1 MDVGAAVGWLRG
13 GYVGEGYGCVYGFG
27 AAGFGMLAGRIVFG
41 IGKPLLKGKG
51 ESSNPARLRERV
63 AGLPFEWLLYL
74 FGIVLVV
81 ACWWMV
87 QNQSVVGWGLGV
99 TGVALPVY
107 VGWTAITKLDPHAR
121 DRIFAAV
128 FLMIGSVLFSAQFE
142 LAVSSLHLYTYL
154 YPRWEER

>member
-1 MDVGAAVGWLRG
+1 
-13 GYVGEGYGCVYGFG
+13 
-27 AAGFGMLAGRIVFG
+27 MLAGLIVFV

-81 ACWWMV
+81 VCWWMV
-87 QNQSVVGWGLGV
+87 QNQDVVGWGLGV
-99 TGVALPVY
+99 TGVALLGY
-107 VGWTAITKLDPHAR
+107 VGWIAITKLDAHAR

-128 FLMIGSVLFSAQFE
+128 ILIIGSVLFWALFRSEEHTSE
-142 LAVSSLHLYTYL
+142 LQSLMSISYAVFCLKKKKIKQ
-154 YPRWEER
+154 

>member
-1 MDVGAAVGWLRG
+1 
-13 GYVGEGYGCVYGFG
+13 
-27 AAGFGMLAGRIVFG
+27 MLAGLIVFV

-87 QNQSVVGWGLGV
+87 QNQGVVGWGLGV
-99 TGVALPVY
+99 TGVALLHNFHWVMY
-107 VGWTAITKLDPHAR
+107 VFGALLVVTAVRFLRSQEHAP
-121 DRIFAAV
+121 DA
-128 FLMIGSVLFSAQFE
+128 G
-142 LAVSSLHLYTYL
+142 
-154 YPRWEER
+154 

>member
-1 MDVGAAVGWLRG
+1 MLRG
-13 GYVGEGYGCVYGFG
+13 
-27 AAGFGMLAGRIVFG
+27 
-41 IGKPLLKGKG
+41 
-51 ESSNPARLRERV
+51 RV

-87 QNQSVVGWGLGV
+87 QNQGVVGWGLGV
-99 TGVALPVY
+99 TGVALLVY

-128 FLMIGSVLFSAQFE
+128 ILMNGSGPFWALFEQAG
-142 LAVSSLHLYTYL
+142 
-154 YPRWEER
+154 PRLNRLPDQIRRRRWR